1 MARSKMREK
10 LAIQG
15 GPKSVVIDSP
25 EQWKRPIEEEKK
37 IVSQLIE
44 EGFLSG
50 EGTNISKDFEERFRE
65 FIGAKYC
72 LVVDHG
78 STALASAYYAVGVG
92 PGDEVITP
100 TVGYIGSY
108 AGALHMGA
116 RPVFCDVDPKT
127 LLMDPKDVERKITKR
142 TRAINPVHVNGRV
155 CDMDA
160 LMDIGKRYGIP
171 IVEDAAHAAG
181 AEWDGKKIGNVGD
194 ITCFSLQGI
203 QPSGKPIGGGEGGI
217 VTTNIREFY
226 ERQLIYC
233 HLHRGG
239 ITEEFTNPEYRGF
252 ESEVLGLKW
261 RAHPLAL
268 ALAMVSLK
276 SLEYRN
282 RRRTEYRK
290 KLFDALRDI
299 PGVEPVHT
307 YKKSKPA
314 GFYAGLRAIYHP
326 EELGGLSVKKFVEAM
341 RAEGAPIIK
350 GGYGIDQL
358 EHLRMI
364 FTRGF
369 DLWGHSRGPL
379 GGEFLGLPPFKVYK
393 KGDFPV
399 AESLVDKVLTLPAY
413 IEPKEGFVEQYV
425 GAFRKVTANYKFL
438 LMR

>member
-1 MARSKMREK
+1 MAQDRTGEK

-15 GPKSVVIDSP
+15 GPKTVTIDSS

-37 IVSQLIE
+37 IVSHLIE
-44 EGFLSG
+44 EGSLSLAG
-50 EGTNISKDFEERFRE
+50 AGFPKEFEEKFKK
-65 FIGAKYC
+65 FVGAKYC
-72 LVVDHG
+72 LTVDHG
-78 STALASAYYAVGVG
+78 STALASAFYAVGVG

-116 RPVFCDVDPKT
+116 RPVFCDIDPKT

-155 CDMDA
+155 CDMDT

-171 IVEDAAHAAG
+171 IIEDAAHAAG
-181 AEWDGKKIGNVGD
+181 AEWDGRKIGNVGD

-203 QPSGKPIGGGEGGI
+203 QPNGKPIGGGEGGI
-217 VTTNIREFY
+217 VTTNNREFY

-233 HLHRGG
+233 HLHRAG
-239 ITEEFTNPEYRGF
+239 ITEELTNPEYRGL

-282 RRRTEYRK
+282 QRRIENRK

-314 GFYAGLRAIYHP
+314 GFYAGLRVIYYP
-326 EELGGLSVKKFVEAM
+326 EKLGGLSAKKFVEAM
-341 RAEGAPIIK
+341 RAEGAPMTK
-350 GGYGIDQL
+350 GGYGVDQL
-358 EHLRMI
+358 EHLRII

-379 GGEFLGLPPFKVYK
+379 RDEFLGLPPFKVYK

-399 AESLVDKVLTLPAY
+399 AESIVDKVLTLPAY
-413 IEPKEGFVEQYV
+413 IEPKEGFLKQYIE
-425 GAFRKVTANYKFL
+425 AFKKVTANYKFL
-438 LMR
+438 L